1 MKKIIVLLTAVIAV
15 FFFVASN
22 KPEKETRL
30 YIFNSISILDG
41 VNLSHEPGLYDSI
54 INLEIKN
61 SDGLYVEL
69 LNEDG
74 VTRVQQTVTI
84 SKPSVL
90 RIKKS
95 INDTAHYFVGSYI
108 VNVHHDLPVVSLV
121 VNASEFF
128 PPNGIYVGT
137 CEGTEDEGVQVF
149 GKAWDKVPITGYAQF
164 FFNGELKDEL
174 ELDIK
179 TYGGM
184 TLGHK
189 EKSLQLSA
197 RKEKHGQGKIKVKL
211 FENLPFREFQHVVL
225 RTSGNDQSKTRL
237 KDMSIS
243 QVADDLNVNTKASR
257 AAVIYI
263 NGTYWGIHNLREK
276 VNEDYFKERY
286 NWKTN
291 DFVEIQGSG
300 SSNARYMKFND
311 DVRNWSSS
319 SDFAK
324 KLSDSLDIE
333 EFFNFHILQTYIS
346 NVDYRGNIRF
356 FKHKSGRWKW
366 LLYDTDLSCGM
377 DFLNRNFI
385 QDRTFPTTE
394 YWYNPPYA
402 TTLLHTILGNKGL
415 KEQFVKQYTYLLATK
430 LKLENFESKIDR
442 NASKI
447 SSEIDRH
454 FMRRDQLYLETRLR
468 WESNLKNLK
477 AYFRQRPESAYRH
490 LKAAFNLSSDPVQI
504 DITQNTN
511 DINALSMNASSIK
524 VSEIKGKFFPELSLD
539 MNAESTNH
547 MYQFVNWSDGEV
559 NPIRVITPTENLKLV
574 ANYKHI
580 GKSELSGKLLLKKY
594 YVNNNWNDPLIF
606 TTLENISNENIDLNG
621 FALYEDVSGAS
632 IQMNE
637 KEIQSGEVK
646 VFANDVELFK
656 NLTGRTNLD
665 VLPFMLE
672 MTFKNDVKLCM
683 LDGNGACVDSLYA
696 LIDDKH
702 LIEHGSYIA
711 EKKSDSLEIN
721 HIKVEALKELEFKID
736 GVETAGISILSRF
749 SGAVFWVVVG
759 VIFFLSALFFFI
771 WKRKRAKTTIPAEA
785 GIQDIEK

>member
-1 MKKIIVLLTAVIAV
+1 LKKIIVLVTAVVAV
-15 FFFVASN
+15 FFFIASN
-22 KPEKETRL
+22 KSEKETKL
-30 YIFNSISILDG
+30 YTFNSISLLEG
-41 VNLSHEPGLYDSI
+41 VNLSHVPGLYDSI

-61 SDGLYVEL
+61 SEGLYVEL
-69 LNEDG
+69 VNEDG

-121 VNASEFF
+121 VNGSEFF
-128 PPNGIYVGT
+128 PPDGIYVGT

-149 GKAWDKVPITGYAQF
+149 GKAWEKVPITGYAQF

-286 NWKTN
+286 NWKSN
-291 DFVEIQGSG
+291 EFVEIQGSG
-300 SSNARYMKFND
+300 SSNDRYMKFND
-311 DVRNWSSS
+311 DVRNWSST
-319 SDFAK
+319 SDFAN

-356 FKHKSGRWKW
+356 FKHKNGRWKW

-402 TTLLHTILGNKGL
+402 TTLLHTILGNKEL
-415 KEQFVKQYTYLLATK
+415 KKKFVKQYTFLLATK

-442 NASKI
+442 NAFKI
-447 SSEIDRH
+447 SSEMERH
-454 FMRRDQLYLETRLR
+454 FMRRNHLYGETRSR
-468 WESNLKNLK
+468 WETNLNNLK
-477 AYFRQRPESAYRH
+477 AYFRKRPESTYRH
-490 LKAAFNLSSDPVQI
+490 LKAAFNLSSEPVQI
-504 DITQNTN
+504 DITQNTKN
-511 DINALSMNASSIK
+511 INALSMNASSIK
-524 VSEIKGKFFPELSLD
+524 VSEINGKFFPELSLD
-539 MNAESTNH
+539 INAESTNH
-547 MYQFVNWSDGEV
+547 MYQFVNWSDGET
-559 NPIRVITPTENLKLV
+559 NATRTISPSENFKLT
-574 ANYKHI
+574 ANYKHVS
-580 GKSELSGKLLLKKY
+580 KSDWAGKLVLKKY
-594 YVNNNWNDPLIF
+594 YVNNNWDEPLIF
-606 TTLENISNENIDLNG
+606 TTFENLSKDNINLNG
-621 FALYEDVSGAS
+621 FTVYEDASGAS
-632 IQMNE
+632 IQLNE
-637 KEIQSGEVK
+637 KEIKSGEVK
-646 VFANDVELFK
+646 ILANDVELFK

-665 VLPFMLE
+665 VIPFLTE
-672 MTFKNDVKLCM
+672 QTFKNDVKLCM

-696 LIDDKH
+696 VIDDKH
-702 LIEHGSYIA
+702 LIDHGSYIV
-711 EKKSDSLEIN
+711 EKKADSLEIN
-721 HIKVEALKELEFKID
+721 HIKLDALKELEFTVD
-736 GVETAGISILSRF
+736 SVETAEDSVLSRF
-749 SGAVFWVVVG
+749 SGAVLWVVVG
-759 VIFFLSALFFFI
+759 VTLILSVLFFFI
-771 WKRKRAKTTIPAEA
+771 WKRKKAKTKIPAEA
-785 GIQDIEK
+785 GIQDLEK

>member
-1 MKKIIVLLTAVIAV
+1 MKKIIVLVTAVVAV
-15 FFFVASN
+15 FFFIASN
-22 KPEKETRL
+22 KSEKETKL
-30 YIFNSISILDG
+30 YTFNSISLLEG
-41 VNLSHEPGLYDSI
+41 VNLSHVPGLYDSI

-61 SDGLYVEL
+61 SEGLYVEL
-69 LNEDG
+69 VNEDG

-121 VNASEFF
+121 VNGSEFF
-128 PPNGIYVGT
+128 PPDGIYVGT

-149 GKAWDKVPITGYAQF
+149 GKAWEKVPITGYAQF

-286 NWKTN
+286 NWKSN
-291 DFVEIQGSG
+291 EFVEIQGSG
-300 SSNARYMKFND
+300 SSNDRYMKFND
-311 DVRNWSSS
+311 DVRNWSST
-319 SDFAK
+319 SDFAN

-356 FKHKSGRWKW
+356 FKHKNGRWKW

-402 TTLLHTILGNKGL
+402 TTLLHTILGNKEL
-415 KEQFVKQYTYLLATK
+415 KKKFVKQYTFLLATK

-442 NASKI
+442 NAFKI
-447 SSEIDRH
+447 SSEMERH
-454 FMRRDQLYLETRLR
+454 FMRRNHLYGETRSR
-468 WESNLKNLK
+468 WETNLNNLK
-477 AYFRQRPESAYRH
+477 AYFRKRPESTYRH
-490 LKAAFNLSSDPVQI
+490 LKAAFNLSSEPVQI
-504 DITQNTN
+504 DITQNTKN
-511 DINALSMNASSIK
+511 INALSMNASSIK
-524 VSEIKGKFFPELSLD
+524 VSEINGKFFPELSLD
-539 MNAESTNH
+539 INAESTNH
-547 MYQFVNWSDGEV
+547 MYQFVNWSDGET
-559 NPIRVITPTENLKLV
+559 NATRTISPSENFKLT
-574 ANYKHI
+574 ANYKHVS
-580 GKSELSGKLLLKKY
+580 KSDWAGKLVLKKY
-594 YVNNNWNDPLIF
+594 YVNNNWDEPLIF
-606 TTLENISNENIDLNG
+606 TTFENLSKDNINLNG
-621 FALYEDVSGAS
+621 FTVYEDASGAS
-632 IQMNE
+632 IQLNE
-637 KEIQSGEVK
+637 KEIKSGEVK
-646 VFANDVELFK
+646 ILANDVELFK

-665 VLPFMLE
+665 VIPFLTE
-672 MTFKNDVKLCM
+672 QTFKNDVKLCM

-696 LIDDKH
+696 VIDDKH
-702 LIEHGSYIA
+702 LIDHGSYIV
-711 EKKSDSLEIN
+711 EKKADSLEIN
-721 HIKVEALKELEFKID
+721 HIKLDALKELEFTVD
-736 GVETAGISILSRF
+736 SVETAEDSVLSRF
-749 SGAVFWVVVG
+749 SGAVLWVVVG
-759 VIFFLSALFFFI
+759 VTLILSVLFFFI
-771 WKRKRAKTTIPAEA
+771 WKRKKAKTKIPAEA
-785 GIQDIEK
+785 GIQDLEK